1 MIMISSVPTSD
12 EIHAWFSDEQA
23 TRDFLIRNGAVDTL
37 DRCATCYGK
46 ISLHGALYRCTSSGC
61 RWSRSLW
68 TGSFF
73 SQSRLKCNQ
82 IMKLA
87 YFWLGKCSHEQ
98 LVAFT
103 GIAPKTITAFGGYFR
118 QLISSSLDTDDTII
132 GGDGV
137 IVEIDESKF
146 GKRKY
151 NVGHRVGGAWVIGGV
166 ERTPEKLVFAEVVHN
181 RNADTIADVLSR
193 HVARGSVIYTDCWRG
208 YSSLSDSF
216 DVDHLTVNHSRNFVD
231 PETGV
236 HTNSIEAIWGSMKRS
251 IPARRK
257 CELLL
262 EEHLFE
268 YIWRKKNS
276 KSLWASFLHAL
287 REVGYE

>member
-1 MIMISSVPTSD
+1 MISSIPVSD
-12 EIHAWFSDEQA
+12 DIHAWFSNEHVA
-23 TRDFLIRNGAVDTL
+23 REFLKRNGAVDTL
-37 DRCATCYGK
+37 DSCVVCHGP
-46 ISLHGALYRCTSSGC
+46 ISLHGAIYRCTTPSC

-68 TGSFF
+68 AGSFF
-73 SQSRLKCNQ
+73 SQSRLKCDQ

-87 YFWLGKCSHEQ
+87 YYWLGKCSHEQ

-103 GIAPKTITAFGGYFR
+103 GISPKTVTIFGSYFR
-118 QLISSSLDTDDTII
+118 QLVSSSLDTDDTIV
-132 GGDGV
+132 GGEGV

-166 ERTPEKLVFAEVVHN
+166 ERTSEKLVFAEVVQN
-181 RNADTIADVLSR
+181 RNAETIIDVLSR

-208 YSSLSDSF
+208 YSSLSDSL
-216 DVDHLTVNHSRNFVD
+216 DVHHLTVNHSKNFVD

-236 HTNSIEAIWGSMKRS
+236 HTNSIEALWGSMKRS

-257 CELLL
+257 CVHLLGEDL
-262 EEHLFE
+262 LE

-276 KSLWASFLHAL
+276 KALWDSFLFAL
-287 REVGYE
+287 REVGYD